1 MKSVL
6 VTGGAGFIGSAFVRA
21 LFDDDP
27 DVRILVLDALRYS
40 GDVGNISTAVRESE
54 RFEFWPGSV
63 NDVDLVGELVGRSD
77 AVVHFA
83 AETHVARSL
92 FSNREFFET
101 DVLGTQ
107 AVANAVLRHASS
119 VERFVHIS
127 TSEVYGTALHES
139 MDEDHPLNPCTPYA
153 AAKAGADRLVYS
165 YVQSY
170 DLPAVTIRPFNN
182 YGPGQHLEKVVPRF
196 ITSLLLNEPITVH
209 GDGSAV
215 RDWIFVADTVRAVN
229 LALRTPI
236 ERVRGEVINVAT
248 GRGVSVLEIAKMLS
262 EGHPE
267 SASSID
273 FMEDRLGQVVKHV
286 AATKKAKELLGFEY
300 SVGLEA
306 GLEETIRWY
315 ADNRG
320 WWEQRLGLRKV
331 PVKLLDG
338 KIVWY

>member
-1 MKSVL
+1 LKSVL
-6 VTGGAGFIGSAFVRA
+6 VTGGAGFIGSAFVRS

-27 DVRILVLDALRYS
+27 DVQILVLDALRYS
-40 GDVGNISTAVRESE
+40 GDVGNISATVRESE

-107 AVANAVLRHASS
+107 AVANAVLRHANT

-127 TSEVYGTALHES
+127 TSEVYGTALDES
-139 MDEDHPLNPCTPYA
+139 MDEEHPLKPCTPYA

-165 YVQSY
+165 YVESY
-170 DLPAVTIRPFNN
+170 DLPAVIIRPFNN

-196 ITSLLLNEPITVH
+196 ITSLLLDEPLTVH

-215 RDWIFVADTVRAVN
+215 RDWIFVEDTVRAVN
-229 LALRTPI
+229 LALQAPI
-236 ERVRGEVINVAT
+236 DRIRGEVINVAT
-248 GRGVSVLEIAKMLS
+248 GRGASVLEIAHALT
-262 EGHPE
+262 EAHPE
-267 SASSID
+267 SSSSID
-273 FMEDRLGQVVKHV
+273 YMEDRLGQVAKHL
-286 AATKKAKELLGFEY
+286 AATEKARDLLGFEY
-300 SVGLEA
+300 SIELEEGLER
-306 GLEETIRWY
+306 TIKWY
-315 ADNRG
+315 ADNRS
-320 WWEQRLGLRKV
+320 WWERRLDLRKV
-331 PVKLLDG
+331 PVKLRDG
-338 KIVWY
+338 KVVWY